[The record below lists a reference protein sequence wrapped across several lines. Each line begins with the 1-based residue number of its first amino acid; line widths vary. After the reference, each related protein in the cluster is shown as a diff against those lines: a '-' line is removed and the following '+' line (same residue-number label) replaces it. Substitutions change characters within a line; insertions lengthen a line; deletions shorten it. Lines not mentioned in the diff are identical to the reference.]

1 MIIGSDS
8 MKKIV
13 ILLVLPVLMLLT
25 GCERV
30 SQGNYKEG
38 TYMGHVTDTYGGSN
52 QAIAVIHVSKSGQI
66 DSVYL
71 DTTYTKDNAVTTKK
85 VLGNDYNMKA
95 NPAVQKEW
103 YEQVDLMEKAVVDKQ
118 GIDFIN
124 WTDSEQSKTDSIS
137 GVTIKIDALYR
148 ALDSALKQAKK

>member
-1 MIIGSDS
+1 
-8 MKKIV
+8 MKKFV
-13 ILLVLPVLMLLT
+13 VLMVLPVLLLLT
-25 GCERV
+25 GCEKV
-30 SQGNYKEG
+30 AEGKYKEG

-52 QAIAVIHVSKSGQI
+52 QAIAVIHVSKEGLI

-71 DTTYTKDNAVTTKK
+71 DTTYTKDDVVTTKK
-85 VLGNDYNMKA
+85 VLGDDYNMKA
-95 NPAVQKEW
+95 NPAVTKEW
-103 YEQVDLMEKAVVDKQ
+103 YEQVDLLEKAVIKEQ

-148 ALDSALKQAKK
+148 ALDSALKLGKK